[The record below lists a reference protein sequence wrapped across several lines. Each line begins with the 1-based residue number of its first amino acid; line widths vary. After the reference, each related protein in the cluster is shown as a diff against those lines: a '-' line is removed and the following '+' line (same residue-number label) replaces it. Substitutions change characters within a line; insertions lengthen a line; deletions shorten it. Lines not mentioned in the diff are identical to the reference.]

1 MSTRTSRSL
10 IALTVLSTLF
20 ITSCGSDDSS
30 ATTDSILASDPA
42 DSRVE
47 PKVSLPDEIPTELVI
62 TDITEGTGE
71 GAVSGD
77 TVFVYYVGVLTED
90 GTRFDGNFD
99 GQPYAVTLGGGS
111 VIQGWDQGLI
121 GIKTGGRRQLDIPSD
136 LAYGPMG
143 SGELIPP
150 DSAIS
155 FIVDAVA
162 IVPAVDPADEPK
174 ITIEGSA
181 NITETVSEDLVV
193 GEGNEAIVDSNVL
206 VNIIAYRA
214 DTGELLVSTWGDP
227 TPVAFALSEGV
238 TLPGLAQGIAGM
250 KVGGRR
256 EIAIPFIDAFG
267 PEGNE
272 EMGLPPETD
281 LVVII
286 DLLATF

>member
-1 MSTRTSRSL
+1 MF
-10 IALTVLSTLF
+10 IA
-20 ITSCGSDDSS
+20 SCGSEGSS
-30 ATTDSILASDPA
+30 NTTEAILASDPA

-47 PKVSLPDEIPTELVI
+47 PKVSLPDEIPAELVI
-62 TDITEGTGE
+62 TDITEGTGA

-77 TVFVYYVGVLTED
+77 TVFVYYVGVLSED

-99 GQPYAVTLGGGS
+99 AEPFAVTLGAGA
-111 VIQGWDQGLI
+111 VIDGWDQGLI

-143 SGELIPP
+143 SGGAIPP

-193 GEGNEAIVDSNVL
+193 GEGNEAIVDANVL

-227 TPVAFALSEGV
+227 TPVAFALSEDV
-238 TLPGLAQGIAGM
+238 TLPGLAQGVAGM

-256 EIAIPFIDAFG
+256 QIAIPFIDAFG
-267 PEGNE
+267 PDGNE
-272 EMGLPPETD
+272 EMGLPPSTD
-281 LVVII
+281 LIVIV